1 MTNSNLDRV
10 RQSLKK
16 RHRRE
21 RRFKRLGM
29 LAILFAVSALVI
41 LLSDVFL
48 KGYKA
53 FIQTEVRIEV
63 SFDQQLLGVDE
74 LTTDAL
80 RGANWNGVIKS
91 SLRDMYP
98 DVTRRADKR
107 ALYALVSESS
117 QWQLAEQLEA
127 NPEWLNGTHSV
138 WLRASSDVDM
148 WYKYFREESVGTRLN
163 DKQIAWTEALIE
175 QDSMRSVFNR
185 IFFQNG
191 ASRNPEEAGIRGA
204 LIGSLLTL
212 LVTFCVSFPIAVA
225 TAVYLE
231 EFAPKNRFTQ
241 FVEVN
246 INNLAAVPSI
256 TFGLLGLA
264 VFLQWF
270 GMPRSAPLVGG
281 LVLSLMTLPTI
292 IIAARA
298 AIKSVPPSIRDA
310 ALGLGASK
318 TQVVFHHVVPLAMP
332 GILTGT
338 IIGLAQALGE
348 TAPLMMIGMV
358 AFIVDVP
365 STITD
370 PSAVLPV
377 QIFLWSDAP
386 ERGYMEKT
394 SGAILVLLMF
404 LMVMN
409 AFAVWLRKRLEKRW

>member
-1 MTNSNLDRV
+1 
-10 RQSLKK
+10 
-16 RHRRE
+16 
-21 RRFKRLGM
+21 M

-63 SFDQQLLGVDE
+63 SFDQRLLGVEE
-74 LTTDAL
+74 LSAEAL

-91 SLRDMYP
+91 SLREMYP
-98 DVTRRADKR
+98 DVSSRADKR

-127 NPEWLNGTHSV
+127 NPQWLNETHSV

-148 WYKYFREESVGTRLN
+148 WYKYFQEESIGTRLN
-163 DKQIAWTEALIE
+163 EKQIAWTEGLIE

-212 LVTFCVSFPIAVA
+212 LVTFSVSFPIAVA

-404 LMVMN
+404 LMIMN

>member
-1 MTNSNLDRV
+1 MTNSNLDLV

-74 LTTDAL
+74 LSAEAL

-91 SLRDMYP
+91 SLREMYP
-98 DVTRRADKR
+98 EVTRRADKR
-107 ALYALVSESS
+107 KLYALVSESS

-127 NPEWLNGTHSV
+127 NPQWLNETHSV

-148 WYKYFREESVGTRLN
+148 WYKYFQEESVGTRLN
-163 DKQIAWTEALIE
+163 EKQIAWTEGLIE

-212 LVTFCVSFPIAVA
+212 LVTFSVSFPIAVA